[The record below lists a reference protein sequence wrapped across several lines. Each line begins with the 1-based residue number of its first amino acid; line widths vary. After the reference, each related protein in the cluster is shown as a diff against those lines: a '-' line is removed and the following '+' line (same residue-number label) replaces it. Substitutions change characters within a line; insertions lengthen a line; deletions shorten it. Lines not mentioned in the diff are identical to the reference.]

1 LQQVRDLSPYHPRS
15 NSVKRKQDDT
25 ISYPTITSNRQSAL
39 PIQLD
44 EKTIEQVSVDI
55 SKVNSLVD
63 KVGDTLATLQI
74 DRTILG
80 VFYDLKNAI
89 QGIAQVQEKIIQGRC
104 VQPPVT
110 NQVPTQV
117 NNTMVN
123 LGTIPK
129 RQRPLPST
137 SSITTP
143 DPEPQ
148 SSTQVSAPGAAALPA
163 PAPPTEEEKAKNK
176 FREAVRVAE
185 CSTLILN
192 LDMGKVPILNKSTIA
207 KNATLALT
215 TMAAKMEINNNTS
228 IPCEDT
234 VLAIDDI
241 LSITK
246 NMEFYGKKTK
256 TYTNNKD
263 KLSGSYCTIPVK
275 YEFESREEKIEAETI
290 LKEKCGASC
299 STPYPAILRECI
311 KQVVSKVRKDYPNNQ
326 VRVSVDTK
334 NISLRV
340 STREKSQTEHKNKWV
355 SYADNIPLPREVLN
369 VEARTVP
376 PGFKLEVLPPT
387 PGREKN
393 QNAGKDTDTDT
404 SSDME
409 G

>member
-1 LQQVRDLSPYHPRS
+1 
-15 NSVKRKQDDT
+15 
-25 ISYPTITSNRQSAL
+25 
-39 PIQLD
+39 
-44 EKTIEQVSVDI
+44 
-55 SKVNSLVD
+55 
-63 KVGDTLATLQI
+63 
-74 DRTILG
+74 
-80 VFYDLKNAI
+80 
-89 QGIAQVQEKIIQGRC
+89 
-104 VQPPVT
+104 
-110 NQVPTQV
+110 
-117 NNTMVN
+117 MVN

-137 SSITTP
+137 SSLAAP
-143 DPEPQ
+143 DPQPQ
-148 SSTQVSAPGAAALPA
+148 SGTQVSEPRVVEHPA

-185 CSTLILN
+185 SSTLILN

-215 TMAAKMEINNNTS
+215 TMAAKLELNNNTS

-234 VLAIDDI
+234 VLAIDDV

-246 NMEFYGKKTK
+246 SMEFYGKKTK

-275 YEFESREEKIEAETI
+275 YEFDSREEKIEAETI

-311 KQVVSKVRKDYPNNQ
+311 KQVVNKVRKDYPNNQ

-355 SYADNIPLPREVLN
+355 SYADNIPLPSEVLN

-376 PGFKLEVLPPT
+376 QGFKLEVLPPS
-387 PGREKN
+387 PGREKTTASVRIPIPIPVPTWMERGISLNKMYLGRGAKKKHLCTPTPFILLISVGTMLLFNGKPVSISAINCNSLNMSNSSKIN
-393 QNAGKDTDTDT
+393 QQLRYMALLSLNLTLYFSLMYD
-404 SSDME
+404 
-409 G
+409 